1 MKIIN
6 QHIQKLNEFQAQ
18 DVGGKLYQLLQKV
31 GKKNHKSR
39 RGGGGET
46 HNVKYRETRIRMM
59 AGLSLMQDRRN

>member
-39 RGGGGET
+39 RGGGT
-46 HNVKYRETRIRMM
+46 HNVKYRETRIRIM
-59 AGLSLMQDRRN
+59 ADLSLMQDRRN

>member
-31 GKKNHKSR
+31 GKKIIKAGGL
-39 RGGGGET
+39 GGGDT
-46 HNVKYRETRIRMM
+46 
-59 AGLSLMQDRRN
+59 

>member
-39 RGGGGET
+39 RVGGGHIMLNTG
-46 HNVKYRETRIRMM
+46 KQ
-59 AGLSLMQDRRN
+59 G